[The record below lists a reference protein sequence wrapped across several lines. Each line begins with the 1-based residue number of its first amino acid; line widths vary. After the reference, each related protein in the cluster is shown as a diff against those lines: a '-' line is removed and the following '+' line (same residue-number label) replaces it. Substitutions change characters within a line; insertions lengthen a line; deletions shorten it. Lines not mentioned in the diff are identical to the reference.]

1 MVPFTLPGE
10 TVRARVFRNH
20 KGHSDADLLEV
31 VCPPS
36 AVRTA
41 PRCALFGVCGG
52 CQYQHV
58 EYAEQLRMKAR
69 HVSELLART
78 GGLDGAAVRP
88 AIGSPKELGYRSK
101 LTPQYN
107 VERRDGERP
116 AVGFVQAR
124 TRSRMVDVARC
135 EIATDG
141 INAALPAARE
151 KVAESVAAQAAIDE
165 REGVEESNTLR
176 SLKLPAIVAE
186 FAVGSKVAMHRLG
199 RVIVRD
205 FALFMTVYLVG
216 VGYFL
221 SLDEDPNFDR
231 ATSVHEMPGGISV
244 HSSLF

>member
-1 MVPFTLPGE
+1 M
-10 TVRARVFRNH
+10 TV
-20 KGHSDADLLEV
+20 DA
-31 VCPPS
+31 
-36 AVRTA
+36 
-41 PRCALFGVCGG
+41 
-52 CQYQHV
+52 
-58 EYAEQLRMKAR
+58 
-69 HVSELLART
+69 
-78 GGLDGAAVRP
+78 GLDGFE
-88 AIGSPKELGYRSK
+88 GEE
-101 LTPQYN
+101 
-107 VERRDGERP
+107 ER
-116 AVGFVQAR
+116 
-124 TRSRMVDVARC
+124 
-135 EIATDG
+135 
-141 INAALPAARE
+141 
-151 KVAESVAAQAAIDE
+151 VAEGDE